1 MNLEPGASLE
11 PQEYAVTR
19 ADLVRYA
26 GASGDRNPIHWS
38 DRVATAVGW
47 RPRGPS
53 LAERIDA
60 PEVLVLGDAD
70 RPGDFVSAINA
81 GADAGLAV

>member
-1 MNLEPGASLE
+1 MGTPIPTSIEPFALHFESTVDGTVGTLE
-11 PQEYAVTR
+11 V
-19 ADLVRYA
+19 
-26 GASGDRNPIHWS
+26 

>member
-1 MNLEPGASLE
+1 MVDGAAGTLE
-11 PQEYAVTR
+11 V
-19 ADLVRYA
+19 
-26 GASGDRNPIHWS
+26 

-47 RPRGPS
+47 RPRGAA
-53 LAERIDA
+53 LAERLQG
-60 PEVLVLGDAD
+60 PEVLVLGDAE